1 LTPRVGED
9 SAYLGGKAA
18 HWEGCKYRTRD
29 GDSVHTLQRRFQH
42 DDETVA
48 RVQKR
53 KAENAE
59 KNAKRKLAKAL
70 ADEDEMNE
78 ELEEGKARKSNKR
91 AKYGRPLGDDDDGEM
106 VEKPEQGQKP
116 TKPMTKGKKGN
127 QF

>member
-1 LTPRVGED
+1 
-9 SAYLGGKAA
+9 
-18 HWEGCKYRTRD
+18 
-29 GDSVHTLQRRFQH
+29 
-42 DDETVA
+42 VA

-91 AKYGRPLGDDDDGEM
+91 AKYGSPLGDDDDGEM
-106 VEKPEQGQKP
+106 VEKPERGQKP

-127 QF
+127 RFGEAAVARASEILW